1 VHSAAALRLGYVRA
15 VGPVDLRRRAPGAK
29 APVLI
34 LGFNAG
40 LEDLLHPRRQ
50 RQGQR
55 QRQRL
60 ALRAFVV
67 PTLRQAQGRLLRKRR
82 EGWGTRFVSCGG
94 EVKVPV
100 PRLFKERRDKDG
112 PPGIDPPFAKL
123 IRGGWFAKVFF
134 MSDRVM
140 SESAMSESTE
150 QIRELLDSVY
160 RVDSGRI
167 LATLIRLLGDFDLA
181 EEAMHEAF
189 AAALSLW
196 PKSGV
201 PGNPRPWLISTARFK
216 AIDTLRRRARFDASQ
231 DEFVRYFEAQ
241 SISAERSNKNEEH
254 GLEDDYLEDDRLRLI
269 FTCCHPSL
277 APDARVALTLREVCG
292 LTTEE
297 IAKAFLITP
306 RTLAQR
312 VVRAKAKIRETPIRY
327 EVPTPGE
334 LPERLG
340 AVLQVIYLVFN
351 EGYSAAAGA
360 EVTRAELTGE
370 AIRLGRLLVELHL
383 TELGPEPEVI
393 GLLSLM
399 LLQESRRAARN
410 SPTGELIL
418 LENQDRALWNREQI
432 AEGVALLEKALQYRQ
447 KSRRF
452 GSYTLQAAIAAVHA
466 EAESVA
472 RTDWRQIVALYD
484 RLLQVQP
491 SPVVQLNRAVAIAMR
506 DGPEAGLTNIDAVLE
521 HGELANY
528 YLAHSARADMC
539 RRLGRTAEA
548 RASYEKALALTQQEP
563 ERQFLQERIRQLK

>member
-1 VHSAAALRLGYVRA
+1 MTREHRGRVELVRSSNGCIGDFESTEEAFCCPDFRVTTWALR
-15 VGPVDLRRRAPGAK
+15 
-29 APVLI
+29 
-34 LGFNAG
+34 
-40 LEDLLHPRRQ
+40 
-50 RQGQR
+50 
-55 QRQRL
+55 
-60 ALRAFVV
+60 
-67 PTLRQAQGRLLRKRR
+67 
-82 EGWGTRFVSCGG
+82 
-94 EVKVPV
+94 
-100 PRLFKERRDKDG
+100 
-112 PPGIDPPFAKL
+112 IDPPFAKL
-123 IRGGWFAKVFF
+123 IRGSWFAKVV
-134 MSDRVM
+134 VM
-140 SESAMSESTE
+140 SERSTE
-150 QIRELLDSVY
+150 QIRELLDSLY

-196 PKSGV
+196 PRSGV

-231 DEFVRYFEAQ
+231 DELVRYLEAQ
-241 SISAERSNKNEEH
+241 WSSAERSNQ
-254 GLEDDYLEDDRLRLI
+254 EDSLEDDRLRLI

-277 APDARVALTLREVCG
+277 PPEAHIALTLREVCG

-312 VVRAKAKIRETPIRY
+312 IVRAKTKIRETPIPY
-327 EVPTPGE
+327 EVPAPEE
-334 LPERLG
+334 LPKRLG
-340 AVLQVIYLVFN
+340 AVLHVIYLVFN

-370 AIRLGRLLVELHL
+370 AIRLGRLLTDLQ
-383 TELGPEPEVI
+383 PEPEVI

-399 LLQESRRAARN
+399 LLQESRRAART

-418 LENQDRALWNREQI
+418 LENQNRSLWNRRQI
-432 AEGVALLEKALQYRQ
+432 AEGVALLEKALN
-447 KSRRF
+447 SRRF

-472 RTDWRQIVALYD
+472 ATDWRQIVALYNQLV
-484 RLLQVQP
+484 RIQP
-491 SPVVQLNRAVAIAMR
+491 SPVVLLNRAVAIAMR
-506 DGPEAGLTNIDAVLE
+506 DGPEVGLTHIDAVLK
-521 HGELANY
+521 HGQLANY

-548 RASYEKALALTQQEP
+548 RSSYEKALALTQQEP

>member
-1 VHSAAALRLGYVRA
+1 MSRFQSHDLGT
-15 VGPVDLRRRAPGAK
+15 L
-29 APVLI
+29 
-34 LGFNAG
+34 
-40 LEDLLHPRRQ
+40 Q
-50 RQGQR
+50 R
-55 QRQRL
+55 
-60 ALRAFVV
+60 
-67 PTLRQAQGRLLRKRR
+67 
-82 EGWGTRFVSCGG
+82 S
-94 EVKVPV
+94 
-100 PRLFKERRDKDG
+100 
-112 PPGIDPPFAKL
+112 IDPPFAKL
-123 IRGGWFAKVFF
+123 IRGCWFATVV
-134 MSDRVM
+134 VM
-140 SESAMSESTE
+140 SERSPEQIDE
-150 QIRELLDSVY
+150 QIRELLDSLY

-196 PKSGV
+196 PRSGV

-231 DEFVRYFEAQ
+231 DELVRYLEAQ
-241 SISAERSNKNEEH
+241 LSSLEKSNAEARSNEEDH
-254 GLEDDYLEDDRLRLI
+254 LEDGFEDDRLRLI
-269 FTCCHPSL
+269 FTCCHPAL
-277 APDARVALTLREVCG
+277 PPEARVALTLREVCG

-297 IAKAFLITP
+297 IARGFLITP

-312 VVRAKAKIRETPIRY
+312 IVRAKAKIRETPIPY
-327 EVPTPGE
+327 EVPTPQE

-370 AIRLGRLLVELHL
+370 AIRLGRLL
-383 TELGPEPEVI
+383 TELQPEPEVI

-399 LLQESRRAARN
+399 LLQESRHAART

-418 LENQDRALWNREQI
+418 LENQDRSLWNREQI
-432 AEGVALLEKALQYRQ
+432 AEGVALLEKAL
-447 KSRRF
+447 KSHRF

-472 RTDWRQIVALYD
+472 VTDWRQIVALYD
-484 RLLQVQP
+484 RLLRIQP

-506 DGPEAGLTNIDAVLE
+506 DGPEAGLTQIDAVLE

-528 YLAHSARADMC
+528 YLAHSARADMY
-539 RRLGRTAEA
+539 RRLGRTSEA
-548 RASYEKALALTQQEP
+548 RSSYEKALALTQQEP

>member
-1 VHSAAALRLGYVRA
+1 
-15 VGPVDLRRRAPGAK
+15 
-29 APVLI
+29 
-34 LGFNAG
+34 
-40 LEDLLHPRRQ
+40 
-50 RQGQR
+50 
-55 QRQRL
+55 
-60 ALRAFVV
+60 
-67 PTLRQAQGRLLRKRR
+67 
-82 EGWGTRFVSCGG
+82 
-94 EVKVPV
+94 
-100 PRLFKERRDKDG
+100 
-112 PPGIDPPFAKL
+112 
-123 IRGGWFAKVFF
+123 
-134 MSDRVM
+134 MSERVM
-140 SESAMSESTE
+140 SERSSE
-150 QIRELLDSVY
+150 QIRELLDSLY

-189 AAALSLW
+189 AAALSVW
-196 PKSGV
+196 PSSGV

-231 DEFVRYFEAQ
+231 DELVRYLEAQ
-241 SISAERSNKNEEH
+241 SSSAERSNEEDE
-254 GLEDDYLEDDRLRLI
+254 GSLEDDRLRLI

-277 APDARVALTLREVCG
+277 APEAHVALTLREVCG

-297 IAKAFLITP
+297 IAKAFLTTP

-312 VVRAKAKIRETPIRY
+312 IVRAKAKIRETPIPY
-327 EVPTPGE
+327 EVPTPQE

-370 AIRLGRLLVELHL
+370 AIRLGRLLVELQL
-383 TELGPEPEVI
+383 NELRLAELRPEPENISPENILPEIMGAEVT
-393 GLLSLM
+393 GLLALM
-399 LLQESRRAARN
+399 LLQESRRAART

-418 LENQDRALWNREQI
+418 LENQDRALWNKEQI
-432 AEGVALLEKALQYRQ
+432 AEGVALLEKALKYQQ

-472 RTDWRQIVALYD
+472 RTDWRQIVVLYD
-484 RLLQVQP
+484 QLVRIQP

-506 DGPEAGLTNIDAVLE
+506 DGPEAGLAHIDAVLE

-528 YLAHSARADMC
+528 YLAHSARADMY

>member
-1 VHSAAALRLGYVRA
+1 MA
-15 VGPVDLRRRAPGAK
+15 
-29 APVLI
+29 
-34 LGFNAG
+34 
-40 LEDLLHPRRQ
+40 
-50 RQGQR
+50 
-55 QRQRL
+55 
-60 ALRAFVV
+60 
-67 PTLRQAQGRLLRKRR
+67 
-82 EGWGTRFVSCGG
+82 
-94 EVKVPV
+94 
-100 PRLFKERRDKDG
+100 
-112 PPGIDPPFAKL
+112 
-123 IRGGWFAKVFF
+123 
-134 MSDRVM
+134 DRVV
-140 SESAMSESTE
+140 SEHSPEQKHD
-150 QIRELLDSVY
+150 QIRELLDSLY

-196 PKSGV
+196 PTSGV

-231 DEFVRYFEAQ
+231 DELVRYLEAQ
-241 SISAERSNKNEEH
+241 SSSAEKSNKNEE
-254 GLEDDYLEDDRLRLI
+254 DSLEDDRLRLI

-277 APDARVALTLREVCG
+277 APEARVALTLREVCG

-297 IAKAFLITP
+297 IAKAFLTTP

-312 VVRAKAKIRETPIRY
+312 IVRAKAKIRETHIPY
-327 EVPTPGE
+327 EVPTPQE

-340 AVLQVIYLVFN
+340 AVLHVIYLVFN

-370 AIRLGRLLVELHL
+370 AIRLGRLL
-383 TELGPEPEVI
+383 TELQPEPEVM

-399 LLQESRRAARN
+399 LLQESRRAART

-418 LENQDRALWNREQI
+418 LENQDRSLWNREQI
-432 AEGVALLEKALQYRQ
+432 AEGVALLEKALQYQQ

-472 RTDWRQIVALYD
+472 ATDWGEIVALYD
-484 RLLQVQP
+484 QLLRIQP
-491 SPVVQLNRAVAIAMR
+491 SSVVELNRAVAIAMR
-506 DGPEAGLTNIDAVLE
+506 DGPEAGLAHMDAVLE

-528 YLAHSARADMC
+528 YLAHSARADMY

-548 RASYEKALALTQQEP
+548 RSSYEKALALTQQQP
-563 ERQFLQERIRQLK
+563 ERQFLQDRIRQLK